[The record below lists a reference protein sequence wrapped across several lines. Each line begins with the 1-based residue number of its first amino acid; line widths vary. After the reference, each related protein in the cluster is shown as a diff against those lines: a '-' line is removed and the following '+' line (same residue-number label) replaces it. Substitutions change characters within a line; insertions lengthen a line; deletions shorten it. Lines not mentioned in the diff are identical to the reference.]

1 MKLISFRDASAQRVY
16 NNYIQR
22 CKKAVSILPDKDQEE
37 CLLEINS
44 HIYEFLADH
53 PSENEMKELL
63 DVLDRL
69 GPPEETL
76 KNIVAAKKIE
86 QATRTFNPKH
96 LLQALV
102 LNISN
107 GIIYFILLVLYL
119 LLLCFPILGILK
131 FIRPGHVGYF
141 ISDNGRFWFGY
152 VATVEHSKE
161 LLGYWFIPIIMV
173 ATGIIYIAIILIL
186 AILRKIKA
194 KHRHNGVQF
203 DL

>member
-1 MKLISFRDASAQRVY
+1 MKLISFRDTSTQRVY

-22 CKKAVSILPDKDQEE
+22 CKKAVRTLPDKDQEE
-37 CLLEINS
+37 CLFEINS

-53 PSENEMKELL
+53 TSGDEMNKLL

-76 KNIVAAKKIE
+76 KEIVATKKID

-107 GIIYFILLVLYL
+107 GIIYFILLILYL

-131 FIRPGHVGYF
+131 FIRPDHVGYF
-141 ISDNGRFWFGY
+141 ISENGSFWFGY

-161 LLGYWFIPIIMV
+161 LLGYWFIPIIMFS
-173 ATGIIYIAIILIL
+173 TGIIYMAIILIL

-194 KHRHNGVQF
+194 KHTHNGVQF